1 MVLKS
6 SKQLPCDMV
15 IAGVGAKPTGDMYK
29 GQLDFIEERPGGIKV
44 CGASDTNAGQLQ
56 RSGRMSGRSECR
68 WKRHAQTCSG
78 S

>member
-6 SKQLPCDMV
+6 GKELPCDMV

-29 GQLDFIEERPGGIKV
+29 GQLDFIEEKPGGIKV
-44 CGASDTNAGQLQ
+44 RQEVWT
-56 RSGRMSGRSECR
+56 
-68 WKRHAQTCSG
+68 QTLPG